1 MRLDGDCDR
10 AANVDLVRQGNF
22 ACFIEGISG
31 QKVISDDFTET
42 GACNFYVTTE
52 KNMATISYAM
62 AFPVR
67 IGKDICIH
75 NSTRKSPQLVT
86 ISPTNSDIFQ
96 LSLGCYC
103 EQGDMQNISS
113 K

>member
-67 IGKDICIH
+67 IGKDVCIK
-75 NSTRKSPQLVT
+75 NS
-86 ISPTNSDIFQ
+86 ISNL
-96 LSLGCYC
+96 LSY
-103 EQGDMQNISS
+103 GDNDPYEY
-113 K
+113 